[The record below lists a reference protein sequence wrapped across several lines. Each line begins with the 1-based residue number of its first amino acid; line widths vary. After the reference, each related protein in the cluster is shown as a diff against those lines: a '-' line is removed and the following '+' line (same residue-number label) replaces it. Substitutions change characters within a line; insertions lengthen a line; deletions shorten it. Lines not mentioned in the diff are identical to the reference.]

1 MNRQP
6 PNPHSGCT
14 SAGEDDSNQNSSV
27 SGWVSLLG
35 SYAVHIGF
43 EVRFSYRDSNF
54 WYEKE
59 LWQPVYLFR
68 SSSSLETVYHSS
80 GMLSNLNSSWTLK
93 PPLAS
98 DRSRFETCGSNGAPW
113 CPRDAG
119 GASWCPRDA
128 GGAPWC
134 SHWCRR
140 R

>member
-1 MNRQP
+1 MNRQLL
-6 PNPHSGCT
+6 NPHSGCT
-14 SAGEDDSNQNSSV
+14 SAGDDDSNQNSSV

-35 SYAVHIGF
+35 SYAGHIGF
-43 EVRFSYRDSNF
+43 EVRFSYRGSNF

-68 SSSSLETVYHSS
+68 SSSSLDGVSFNSS

-98 DRSRFETCGSNGAPW
+98 ARSRFETCGSNGAPW

-119 GASWCPRDA
+119 GA
-128 GGAPWC
+128 PWC
-134 SHWCRR
+134 SRWCRR